1 MSRRAPGCGRGPD
14 RPARTW
20 AGVAAA
26 ILLGTLS
33 AVGPRPATAQDGGER
48 LAAARE
54 AFLGGRYEEALASY
68 EDLTT
73 PEEPRPE
80 AWRGRVRVLAR
91 LGRYSEA
98 EETARRGARATAGP
112 ELWTPLGQALR
123 SRGRLDE
130 AEDAFRRALNEGAA
144 DSLQARLE
152 LALLRFERGRREE
165 ALRTFDGFVDVYNR
179 NRGLSGE
186 ALTAVGTAVRHLGR
200 GDPDLFRDALRAYD
214 EAVAADSALLE
225 PRLLLGDLFL
235 SKYNSADA
243 RATYRE
249 ALARD
254 PRHPDALLG
263 LARALDFDHEPEA
276 AETARRA
283 LETNPDHVG
292 VRAFL
297 ARLHLEL
304 ERYDEAAREARRALE
319 VNPAS
324 SEALSVLAALHWLT
338 DDTASYAGVRERFLS
353 HYPGSPVLA
362 LTTAE
367 LSATHRRYDEA
378 VVLAAEAV
386 EQDPGSWEAV
396 GLLGLNQLRTG
407 AMEEGRAN
415 LERAFEG
422 DPYNVWFKNTLD
434 LLDTLSEYE
443 TLTTEHFEIVLHRNE
458 APVLGPYVERV
469 AEDAFDALTERY
481 GVTPPTPIRVEVFP
495 RHADFSV
502 RTVGLTGMG
511 ALGVSFGKV
520 IALDSPSARDPA
532 SFNWASALWHE
543 VAHSVHLA
551 LSRHRVPR
559 WFSEGLAVEDQRRG
573 RAGWGHGPTP
583 AFLRAYAAGRLPSA
597 TRLND
602 GFMRP
607 EFPGQVVLSYFQA
620 SQVFRFVEEGWGP
633 GTARSLLEGYGD
645 GRATDELLGSVLDV
659 SPRAFD
665 RRFDRWLR
673 ERFEGPLSAVEGGGG
688 EAVAHDGDR
697 AALEAAVEDDP
708 GDFQARL
715 GLGALLRE
723 AGELEAAAPHLEVA
737 LRLFPGYAGHDGPHW
752 HLARIRREQGRAE
765 EALRHLASLRS
776 VNESHLPG
784 ALLEARVREERV
796 DYAGAA
802 AALERALEIAPLE
815 VEVHERLAG
824 VYGRLG
830 RRDDAVR
837 EREAVVAL
845 EPVDMA
851 EAYYRL
857 ARARLEA
864 GDRTGARDALLRA
877 LERAPRHQEAL
888 DLLLELRSGL
898 PGPPSPEATDGVG
911 SER

>member
-1 MSRRAPGCGRGPD
+1 
-14 RPARTW
+14 
-20 AGVAAA
+20 
-26 ILLGTLS
+26 
-33 AVGPRPATAQDGGER
+33 
-48 LAAARE
+48 
-54 AFLGGRYEEALASY
+54 AFLTGRYEEALASY
-68 EDLTT
+68 ERLTRS
-73 PEEPRPE
+73 PEAGPG
-80 AWRGRVRVLAR
+80 AWRGRVRALAR
-91 LGRYSEA
+91 LGRYADA
-98 EETARRGARATAGP
+98 EEAARDGARATAGP
-112 ELWTPLGQALR
+112 ELWTPLGRVLR
-123 SRGRLDE
+123 ARGRLDE
-130 AEDAFRRALNEGAA
+130 AEDAFGRAQAEGAA

-152 LALLRFERGRREE
+152 LALLRLERGRRDE
-165 ALRTFDGFVDVYNR
+165 ALRTFDRFIDVYNR

-186 ALTAVGTAVRHLGR
+186 ALTAVATAVRHLGR
-200 GDPDLFRDALRAYD
+200 RNPDLFRDALRAYD

-225 PRLLLGDLFL
+225 PRILLGDLFL

-249 ALARD
+249 ALGRD
-254 PRHPDALLG
+254 PRHPDALVG

-283 LETNPDHVG
+283 LETNPGHVG
-292 VRAFL
+292 ARAFL

-304 ERYDEAAREARRALE
+304 ERYDEAAEEARRALE

-338 DDTASYAGVRERFLS
+338 DDTASYAGVRDRFLS

-367 LSATHRRYDEA
+367 LAATHRRYDEA
-378 VVLAAEAV
+378 VELAAEAV
-386 EQDPGSWEAV
+386 ERDPGSWEAV

-407 AMEEGRAN
+407 AMKEGRAN
-415 LERAFEG
+415 LERAFAG

-434 LLDTLSEYE
+434 LLDTFSEYE
-443 TLTTEHFEIVLHRNE
+443 TRATEHFEIVLHRDE
-458 APVLGPYVERV
+458 ATVLGPYVERV
-469 AEDAFDALTERY
+469 AEDAWAALTERY
-481 GVTPPTPIRVEVFP
+481 GARPPTPIRVEVFP

-573 RAGWGHGPTP
+573 REGWGHGPTP
-583 AFLRAYAAGRLPSA
+583 AFLRAYAAGRLPPA

-607 EFPGQVVLSYFQA
+607 RFPGQVVLSYFQA
-620 SQVFRFVEEGWGP
+620 SQVFRFVEDEWGP
-633 GTARSLLEGYGD
+633 GRARALLEGYGD
-645 GRATDELLGSVLDV
+645 GRTTDELLRGVLDV
-659 SPRAFD
+659 SPGAFD

-673 ERFEGPLSAVEGGGG
+673 QRFAGPLAAMEGAGGDAVGHG
-688 EAVAHDGDR
+688 ADR
-697 AALEAAVEDDP
+697 AALEGAVRDHPDD
-708 GDFQARL
+708 FAARL
-715 GLGALLRE
+715 ALGALLRE
-723 AGELEAAAPHLEVA
+723 AGELEEAARHLRAA
-737 LRLFPGYAGHDGPHW
+737 LRLFPEYAGHDGPHW
-752 HLARIRREQGRAE
+752 HLARIHREQDRDD
-765 EALRHLASLRS
+765 EALVHLAGLRS

-784 ALLEARVREERV
+784 ALLEASIREERGEG
-796 DYAGAA
+796 AAAA

-815 VEVHERLAG
+815 VEVHERLASA
-824 VYGRLG
+824 YGSLG
-830 RRDDAVR
+830 RWDRAVR
-837 EREAVVAL
+837 ERAAVVAL

-857 ARARLEA
+857 ARARVEA
-864 GDRTGARDALLRA
+864 GDPGGARDALLRA
-877 LERAPRHQEAL
+877 LERAPRHPEAL
-888 DLLLELRSGL
+888 DLLLELRSAS
-898 PGPPSPEATDGVG
+898 PGPPSPGGATDHGG
-911 SER
+911 RKR